1 MIKKMKKLI
10 LLFSLFTMTSV
21 FSQVSQQWA
30 ARYNAFTGS
39 NENIY
44 DILVDGSGNTYVC
57 GSSDSSVTMSDAIV
71 LKYNSTGTLLWSSRY
86 NGPANAYDAAYGMA
100 IDNSGNIYYT
110 GFSQGSGTGN
120 DLVIV
125 KLNPSGVQ
133 QWAFRING
141 TSNQSDYGISIAVDN
156 SGNVFC
162 AGIVNRVSSNEDLA
176 VVKLNSSGTQ
186 QWIEYYNWVN
196 GFDGAQKLMLDASG
210 NVYVS
215 GRSLNA
221 SNNYDIITLKYDN
234 AGANQFTVRFNGI
247 PNKDDYINNMVI
259 DASGN
264 VYLCGTSSTVSSG
277 NEGVLIKYNNSG
289 TEQWV
294 AKYNY
299 SGAFDDGFEDIK
311 TDNNGNVFV
320 CGYSESNTN
329 VSNYTTIKYT
339 SGGAVS
345 WVQRYSGPIASSDG
359 ARSLFLDNSQNVY
372 VTGSGFGINTDYD
385 IVTIKYTNAGSQL
398 WDQRYNFAG
407 GQDLGIKTIGDN
419 SGNVYIAGTSYSP
432 SNPDMVIIKYSQP
445 LGIQPVTGNIPQDY
459 SLSQNYPNPFNPA
472 TKIDF
477 NLPKSGFTSISVFDV
492 TGKLVQKLANE
503 NLPAG
508 KYSIDFNAADLTSGI
523 YFYRINSGSFSE
535 TKKMILTK

>member
-1 MIKKMKKLI
+1 MKILI
-10 LLFSLFTMTSV
+10 FLFMLV
-21 FSQVSQQWA
+21 FSNLLYSQVTQQWA

-39 NENIY
+39 NESIF
-44 DILVDGSGNTYVC
+44 DILVDGSGNTYAC
-57 GSSDSSVTMSDAIV
+57 GSSDSVSTMSDAII
-71 LKYNSTGTLLWSSRY
+71 LKYNSSGTLLWGSRY
-86 NGPANAYDAAYGMA
+86 NGTANAYDAAYSITA
-100 IDNSGNIYYT
+100 DNSGNIYYT
-110 GFSQGSGTGN
+110 GLSQGSSTGF
-120 DLVIV
+120 DLIIV
-125 KLNPSGVQ
+125 KLSSAGVQ
-133 QWAFRING
+133 QWAVRING
-141 TSNQSDYGISIAVDN
+141 TANQNDFGSSIAIDN

-196 GFDGAQKLMLDASG
+196 GLDGAQKIMLDASG

-221 SNNYDIITLKYDN
+221 SNNYDVVTLKYN
-234 AGANQFTVRFNGI
+234 NSGVNQYAARFNGI
-247 PNKDDYINNMVI
+247 SNKDDYFNNMDI

-264 VYLCGTSSTVSSG
+264 VYVCGTSSTVSSG
-277 NEGVLIKYNNSG
+277 NEGVLIKYSNSG

-294 AKYNY
+294 TKYNY
-299 SGAFDDGFEDIK
+299 SGAFDDGFEDVK

-320 CGYSESNTN
+320 CGFSESNTN

-345 WVQRYSGPIASSDG
+345 WVQRYSGPVASSDG
-359 ARSLFLDNSQNVY
+359 ARSIFLDNSQNVY
-372 VTGSGFGINTDYD
+372 ITGSGFGLNTDFD

-407 GQDLGIKTIGDN
+407 GQDVGIKAIGDN
-419 SGNVYIAGTSYSP
+419 SGNIYIAGNSYSP

-445 LGIQPVTGNIPQDY
+445 LGIQPLTGNIPQDY

-477 NLPKSGFTSISVFDV
+477 NLPESGFTSISVFDV
-492 TGKLVQKLANE
+492 TGKLVQKLVNE

-508 KYSIDFNAADLTSGI
+508 KFSLDFNAEGLTSGI
-523 YFYRINSGSFSE
+523 YFYRLNSGSFTE